1 MIEPEDP
8 GLPITF
14 GPCSNGE
21 YDPEPVNT
29 IRAEMEGR
37 AQYDC
42 DEAARLTAVS
52 RRDFLRSA
60 CATAATLWAIDQTA
74 LRAAGRTIGGRY
86 LIPDEAR
93 YDPLA
98 ARTFLG
104 AGDFVFDMQGH
115 LLEYD
120 LDPSTRG
127 TWFWGSQF
135 PQADCGY
142 EEDPRACFSMNH
154 FLEEMFVRSDTNMT
168 ALSGL
173 PIMPEGSPLS
183 PEVME
188 ETRRIVNALSV
199 DGRILVN
206 ALSLPQLGPLQ
217 AVLDEMERA
226 VAEERVSGWKTF
238 THFPEGW
245 WLDDHDPDLPQVG
258 NAFLEHID
266 ALGLPVLCIHK
277 GLASGIRTAS
287 PEDVGPAA
295 KAHPRVKF
303 VIYHSGY
310 EVSLSEGPYTAE
322 AADRGVN
329 RLISSL
335 LKAGVGPGENVYAE
349 IGSTW
354 WHLMRRPE
362 EAAHV
367 LGKLINAVG
376 EDHLL
381 WGTDSIFYGS
391 PQGQIDALRAFE
403 ISPEF
408 QERFGYPELTRKI
421 KRRILGEN
429 AARLYGIVPIKV
441 PFSFSP
447 QDLEEA
453 RRQHPVAMRTW
464 GPRTKSE
471 VRDMRAHHRGWP

>member
-21 YDPEPVNT
+21 YDPEPVDSV
-29 IRAEMEGR
+29 RAEMEGR
-37 AQYDC
+37 ALYDC
-42 DEAARLTAVS
+42 DESARRTAVS

-86 LIPDEAR
+86 LIPDDAR

-127 TWFWGSQF
+127 NWFWGSQF
-135 PQADCGY
+135 PQADCDY

-154 FLEEMFVRSDTNMT
+154 FLEEMFVRSDTTMT

-173 PIMPEGSPLS
+173 PIMPEGSPL
-183 PEVME
+183 PLEVME
-188 ETRRIVNALSV
+188 ETRRVVNALGI
-199 DGRILVN
+199 DGRILIN

-217 AVLDEMERA
+217 GVLDEMERA
-226 VAEERVSGWKTF
+226 VAEERISGWKTF

-258 NAFLEHID
+258 NAFLEHIT

-277 GLASGIRTAS
+277 GLASGVRAAS

-295 KAHPRVKF
+295 KAHPQVNF

-310 EVSLSEGPYTAE
+310 EVRLSEGPFTAE
-322 AADRGVN
+322 TANRGVN

-335 LKAGVGPGENVYAE
+335 LNAGVGPAKNVYAE

-367 LGKLINAVG
+367 LGKLLTAVG
-376 EDHLL
+376 EDNLL

-403 ISPEF
+403 ITPEF

-421 KRRILGEN
+421 KRKILGEN
-429 AARLYGIVPIKV
+429 AARLYGIVPIKA
-441 PFSFSP
+441 PLAFSP

-453 RRQHPVAMRTW
+453 RQQHPVAMRTW
-464 GPRTKSE
+464 GPRTRAE